1 MGVINGVDENDG
13 VTKLKDSAG
22 RKDEGKDKEEEEVE
36 SDGSEQEVAAAVAV
50 AVAVEEV
57 EEEEGEE
64 VGQFSNLSNEDKKST

>member
-36 SDGSEQEVAAAVAV
+36 SDGSEQEVAAAAA